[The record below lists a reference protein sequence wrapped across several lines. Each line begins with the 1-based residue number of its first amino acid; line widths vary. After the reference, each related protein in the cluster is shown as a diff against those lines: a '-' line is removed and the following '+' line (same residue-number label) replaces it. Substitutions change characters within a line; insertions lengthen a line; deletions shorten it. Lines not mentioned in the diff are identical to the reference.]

1 MTPPAALSNS
11 TTTVDLKS
19 IDSGAA
25 ARHLDDLTI
34 AAGQSFP
41 LATASGANAVPVA
54 PSSGTPGGEA
64 PEVKPAELGPPYFG
78 RLDLAV
84 EDKVRAF
91 YLVSTMVGRF
101 SPCLF
106 LFSLGARQCS
116 RWE

>member
-1 MTPPAALSNS
+1 MTPPAASSNS
-11 TTTVDLKS
+11 AATVDLRS
-19 IDSGAA
+19 TNSGADA
-25 ARHLDDLTI
+25 GRLEDPTI
-34 AAGQSFP
+34 AVGQSFP
-41 LATASGANAVPVA
+41 LATASGADAVPVA
-54 PSSGTPGGEA
+54 PSSEAPGGEA

-91 YLVSTMVGRF
+91 DLVSTMVGRF
-101 SPCLF
+101 VPCLF